1 MSAQSLRDELIAEI
15 QAEYD
20 GIKMRMKENQALVD
34 QSQVEV
40 QRLQERNVSV
50 NARMRRIEDAFDTV
64 PRQDIRVTYEDAIDA
79 KSRLLTM
86 RAQLEKLQEGQQ
98 QLEQSSQIL
107 GRLLEKL
114 KSAGNFGLGGGYMP
128 MSGAGNTP
136 KPTLSLDGQAIIR
149 VVQAQEQ
156 ERQALANKLH
166 DGPAQSLTNFIL
178 QAEVC
183 QRLFDRDPDRASQ
196 ELVNLKAAASQS
208 FQKVRDFIFDLRPMM
223 LDDLGLIPTL
233 RRYAENFEQK
243 SETKLQFNVV
253 GEERRMAKH
262 TEVMMFRSVQSLLS
276 ICRDQLSAK
285 TIRVMIDVGSET
297 IKAVVED
304 DGQGF
309 DIEAVSNPAL
319 GDPRVQGLNALIE
332 RIEVVGGKL
341 DIYSEEGSGSRFQLV
356 LPIFEDEEPDLD
368 YN

>member
-1 MSAQSLRDELIAEI
+1 MSAQGLRDELIAEI

-20 GIKMRMKENQALVD
+20 AIKNRIKENQALAD

-40 QRLQERNVSV
+40 QRLQERNVAV

-98 QLEQSSQIL
+98 QLDNQGQIL
-107 GRLLEKL
+107 ARLLEKL
-114 KSAGNFGLGGGYMP
+114 KSAGQFGLGGYSP
-128 MSGAGNTP
+128 SGSGGGTP
-136 KPTLSLDGQAIIR
+136 KATLSLDGQAIVR

-196 ELVNLKAAASQS
+196 ELTNLKAAASQS

-262 TEVMMFRSVQSLLS
+262 TEVMMFRSIQSLLS

-285 TIRVMIDVGSET
+285 TIRLMLDVGTDT

-309 DIEAVSNPAL
+309 DVETVFNASL
-319 GDPRVQGLNALIE
+319 GDARVQGLNALNE
-332 RIEVVGGKL
+332 RIELVGGKL
-341 DIYSEEGSGSRFQLV
+341 DIYSEEGSGSRFQLI
-356 LPIFEDEEPDLD
+356 LPIFEDEEPDLN